1 MTHRNWRRALRALLI
16 STAALTATA
25 TVTIAAVF
33 IHSGWY
39 GLNFFKRGAWVW
51 IATAPTDTRLS
62 EPIRLALQNEPPIAT
77 PGTLAWE
84 KRADGFETAELPALV
99 KGKEVDRILLAR
111 LDPEKYR
118 FQVHNRPAGD
128 RRLGD
133 WMQLLHA
140 TLVVNGSYFGRRGMP
155 ATPLVSRGFAS
166 GPHEYR
172 ATHGAFVVSD
182 DMAGLRDLG
191 HESWKDLFKT
201 ARYGLVSY
209 PLLVGPGRHGVKS
222 SPHWLANRT
231 FIGQD
236 SEGFIILGTTK
247 EAFFSLERLALFLKE
262 APLDL
267 VLALNLDGGPVAC
280 QGIALE
286 RFKRDFCG
294 QWEVNDDGG
303 KLRVLRP
310 LIGGRRV
317 GLPIV
322 LAALPR

>member
-1 MTHRNWRRALRALLI
+1 MTHSNWRRTLRAALI
-16 STAALTATA
+16 SSAVLATIAALP
-25 TVTIAAVF
+25 VVAVF

-39 GLNFFKRGAWVW
+39 GLNFFKHGAMIWVA
-51 IATAPTDTRLS
+51 IAPDDTRLS
-62 EPIRLALQNEPPIAT
+62 KPIRLALAHEPPIAI
-77 PGTLAWE
+77 PGAFSWE
-84 KRADGFETAELPALV
+84 RRADGFDTAELPALV
-99 KGKEVDRILLAR
+99 KGEEVDRILLAR

-128 RRLGD
+128 RDLGG
-133 WMQLLHA
+133 WMQALHA
-140 TLVVNGSYFGRRGMP
+140 TLVVNGSYFGRRGTP

-166 GPHEYR
+166 SPPDYR

-182 DMAGLRDLG
+182 DLVGLRDLQ
-191 HESWKDLFKT
+191 HENWKDLFKA

-209 PLLVGPGRHGVKS
+209 PLLVGPGRHGIKS

-267 VLALNLDGGPVAC
+267 VLALNLDGGPVA
-280 QGIALE
+280 
-286 RFKRDFCG
+286 
-294 QWEVNDDGG
+294 
-303 KLRVLRP
+303 
-310 LIGGRRV
+310 
-317 GLPIV
+317 
-322 LAALPR
+322 